1 MWRREV
7 CARRDVYIP
16 ETMICENDMY
26 PWQRDV
32 AAEAAN
38 STDNRFHVGSS
49 RIRLLS
55 APLADA
61 DP

>member
-7 CARRDVYIP
+7 FARRDVYIP

-26 PWQRDV
+26 PNERDV

-38 STDNRFHVGSS
+38 STDNRLRLVSRTSS
-49 RIRLLS
+49 
-55 APLADA
+55 
-61 DP
+61 